1 MRRAAALLML
11 AALLAL
17 GGLRLASPATA
28 DTVIDSATVE
38 NGYPKQLTFKLT
50 AHADSEITDVTLN
63 YAITGRNTA
72 ALGKPGDLEPGT
84 SVSTQ
89 VVLAVNSASSY
100 IPVGSE
106 FVYHWEITTADGQK
120 FTGPDTKYFFLPPGQ
135 QWQSVSGDWMTVY
148 YHGDKQSLANAYL
161 KAGVDTYEKMGALL
175 QTQLEQT
182 PVKVILFDDE
192 QESAKARPPTSASFD
207 ASVTTCGTKV
217 TDDIVLVIPVS
228 CGTPDRT
235 DTLRHEFTHIL
246 NETAGEGALGKLP
259 SWLDEGT
266 AVNGQATPGDN
277 YTGAFQSAV
286 RADRLIPFDQMG
298 TAPTDANKVN
308 LFYGQSYEMA
318 KFLIEKSPDD
328 FAKLFATIKK
338 GSRFD
343 DAIEQVY
350 GFDMDGFEDE
360 FRAANGLAPAEAPA
374 ATPTPRPQ
382 SQQQQPTAASAPTR
396 AVSTTVS
403 SDNGIG
409 TGIVIIVGIAVLFG
423 LLAVLAF
430 LFSLYLQ
437 NNRKPP
443 STPPPSS
450 P

>member
-1 MRRAAALLML
+1 MRRAAGLLML

-17 GGLRLASPATA
+17 GGLPLAAPAAA

-50 AHADSEITDVTLN
+50 AHADTDITDVTLN
-63 YAITGRNTA
+63 YSITGRNTA
-72 ALGKPGDLEPGT
+72 ALGKPDDLQPAK
-84 SVSTQ
+84 SLSTQ
-89 VVLAVNSASSY
+89 VVLQVNSQSSY

-106 FVYHWEITTADGQK
+106 FVYHWEITTSGGQK
-120 FTGPDTKYFFLPPGQ
+120 FTGPDTKYFFLPPDQ

-161 KAGVDTYEKMGALL
+161 KAGLETYQKMGALL
-175 QTQLEQT
+175 QTQLKQT

-207 ASVTTCGTKV
+207 ATVTTCGTKV
-217 TDDIVLVIPVS
+217 TNDIVLIIPVS

-246 NETAGEGALGKLP
+246 NETAGEGTLGKLP

-266 AVNGQATPGDN
+266 AVNGQLTPGDN
-277 YTGAFQSAV
+277 YTGAFQAAV
-286 RADRLIPFDQMG
+286 RAGRLIPFDQMG
-298 TAPTDANKVN
+298 TAPADANKVN
-308 LFYGQSYEMA
+308 LFYGQSYFMA
-318 KFLIEKSPDD
+318 KFLIDKSPDN

-338 GSRFD
+338 GTRFD
-343 DAIEQVY
+343 DAIKQVY
-350 GFDMDGFEDE
+350 GFDMAGFEAQ
-360 FRAANGLAPAEAPA
+360 FRAANGLGTAASPA
-374 ATPTPRPQ
+374 ATATPRQQ
-382 SQQQQPTAASAPTR
+382 SQQQQPTAAAQSTR
-396 AVSTTVS
+396 AVSTTTS
-403 SDNGIG
+403 KDNGIDKG
-409 TGIVIIVGIAVLFG
+409 VVIIVGIAVLFG

-430 LFSLYLQ
+430 LVSLYLQ

-443 STPPPSS
+443 PPVPPSL
-450 P
+450 